1 MNRYVLPAAILAI
14 AAPFTAGAATP
25 AAKPMSFG
33 AAEKHAA
40 KQGIR
45 ADEIKIKGSTI
56 KVEGRDNRNRKVEL
70 VLDRRTGEVLDRR
83 FDD

>member
-1 MNRYVLPAAILAI
+1 MNRFALPAAILV
-14 AAPFTAGAATP
+14 AATSPAVAAP

-33 AAEKHAA
+33 AAEKQAA
-40 KQGIR
+40 KQGVR

-56 KVEGRDNRNRKVEL
+56 KVEGRDGQNRKVEL
-70 VLDRRTGEVLDRR
+70 RLDRRTGEVLDRR

>member
-1 MNRYVLPAAILAI
+1 MNRFVLPAAILAL
-14 AAPFTAGAATP
+14 AAPFSACAAAP

-40 KQGIR
+40 KHGIR
-45 ADEIKIKGSTI
+45 ADEIKIKRSTI
-56 KVEGRDNRNRKVEL
+56 KVEGRDNQNRKVEL